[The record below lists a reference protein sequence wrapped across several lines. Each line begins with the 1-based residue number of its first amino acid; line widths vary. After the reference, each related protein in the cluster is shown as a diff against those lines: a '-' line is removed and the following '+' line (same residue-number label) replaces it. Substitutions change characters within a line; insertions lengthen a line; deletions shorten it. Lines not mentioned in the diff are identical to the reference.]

1 MEWSLKD
8 HSAADSFVEA
18 AGSREAGR
26 YTVKSEELLWLLT
39 SGQKRGASELEL
51 LKAVQRALPQPDD
64 EAGTLGE
71 LKGLLTNAIIMR
83 TRLGEREADLAVL
96 LERAVGEGLL
106 DGVEVDEDVVRRLA
120 GLMADGGERLHCTA
134 GT

>member
-8 HSAADSFVEA
+8 HSAADSFVES

-83 TRLGEREADLAVL
+83 TRLGEREADFAVL

-120 GLMADGGERLHCTA
+120 GLMADGGERLHCAA